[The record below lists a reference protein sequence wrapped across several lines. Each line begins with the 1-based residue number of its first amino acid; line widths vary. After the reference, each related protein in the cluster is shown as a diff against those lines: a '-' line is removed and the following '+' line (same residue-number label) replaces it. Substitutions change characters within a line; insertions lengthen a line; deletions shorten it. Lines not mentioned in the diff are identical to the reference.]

1 VDYPGRA
8 AERLIRDA
16 QAKTLPLYLLN
27 KDIEK
32 VGRFKELSVNLKKQG
47 DYYIIKPEFSGF
59 GFFPGRNPERGKV
72 DLFLSLYDP
81 HTSELIESVREFNPT
96 IHFLVHESGGVFE
109 AKNGNPEVEE
119 CLRSICVQKYY
130 PDLFFDYMA
139 CRSKNINSSWWENC
153 LGSAASAPVKTC
165 AQGEEG
171 KKLLSEDVALNKEL
185 GIAYGP
191 TYLVD
196 NQEIFGTEGKP
207 SKESIKKI
215 LKR

>member
-1 VDYPGRA
+1 
-8 AERLIRDA
+8 
-16 QAKTLPLYLLN
+16 
-27 KDIEK
+27 
-32 VGRFKELSVNLKKQG
+32 
-47 DYYIIKPEFSGF
+47 
-59 GFFPGRNPERGKV
+59 V